1 MDNNAA
7 IIAAL
12 DDSVLSEAIA
22 EASDAAGIRALFAAQ
37 GIMITEKAAASAYS
51 ALERLRKTSLT
62 SEDLQFLRRDVEFL
76 VRRVKAEG
84 LEIRRV
90 HRRRERVGNRM
101 PDDGKLFHACRM
113 L

>member
-22 EASDAAGIRALFAAQ
+22 EAPDAAGIRALFAAQ

-62 SEDLQFLRRDVEFL
+62 SEDLQFLRRDVASLDEDL
-76 VRRVKAEG
+76 LGAYISILCMVKYRRC
-84 LEIRRV
+84 
-90 HRRRERVGNRM
+90 
-101 PDDGKLFHACRM
+101 LF
-113 L
+113 

>member
-62 SEDLQFLRRDVEFL
+62 SEDLQFLRRDVASLDEDL
-76 VRRVKAEG
+76 LGAYISILCMVKYRRC
-84 LEIRRV
+84 
-90 HRRRERVGNRM
+90 
-101 PDDGKLFHACRM
+101 LF
-113 L
+113 